1 MIYSSEDDKEFGFEI
16 AIMEDVLKA
25 KKYKKAEGELKILGK
40 KKKVSGVSNISSVE
54 DMISLLKAASFIL
67 GNESDGDGFGKVS
80 YDLAAEMIF
89 EEVVVDA
96 EIKTASA
103 ILDFMKKNK
112 TMLNKQDAG
121 IKKYVTEKKSF
132 LVDKFIE
139 KLAFDAGSAFN
150 ATVRVLPSYLKTKNE
165 MKETLD
171 TMKENGISRVNF
183 VKNHMIGNGFGELMK
198 MQVQGRC
205 KLEQNVFIKIAKRS
219 RINPLNAAGNAGKK
233 MTAEGFVNGAANGI
247 KALHGNF
254 TKATNY
260 MSQGTGQSTFGQKI
274 RNKIN
279 KGYNDLVGDRFGIKA
294 KTDHQLTNGDNFNRQ
309 FINASKTLGAAYRG
323 LTGRDTTTRMQNAV
337 LGTPNNQQ
345 YENNPNHNPQVN
357 PGARPSGGGGTW

>member
-1 MIYSSEDDKEFGFEI
+1 MSKSEINDIALKVIKEVVKEKKYQNLTEGVIANTNENMTDEQVRRVLEEVNKKVFTMIYSSEDDKEFGFEI

-89 EEVVVDA
+89 EEIVVDA

-121 IKKYVTEKKSF
+121 IKKYVTEKKRF

-150 ATVRVLPSYLKTKNE
+150 ATVRVLPNYLKTKNE
-165 MKETLD
+165 MKETLNV
-171 TMKENGISRVNF
+171 MNENGISRVNF
-183 VKNHMIGNGFGELMK
+183 IKNHMIGNGFGELMK
-198 MQVQGRC
+198 MQV
-205 KLEQNVFIKIAKRS
+205 
-219 RINPLNAAGNAGKK
+219 
-233 MTAEGFVNGAANGI
+233 
-247 KALHGNF
+247 
-254 TKATNY
+254 
-260 MSQGTGQSTFGQKI
+260 
-274 RNKIN
+274 
-279 KGYNDLVGDRFGIKA
+279 
-294 KTDHQLTNGDNFNRQ
+294 
-309 FINASKTLGAAYRG
+309 
-323 LTGRDTTTRMQNAV
+323 
-337 LGTPNNQQ
+337 
-345 YENNPNHNPQVN
+345 
-357 PGARPSGGGGTW
+357 